1 MSSAAALFDRQQ
13 LKSREDM
20 LALGQ
25 ILNDTMQEYIE
36 REGNK
41 YDPVTIEKMEASTVE
56 VFRQIKQFVG
66 YNEEEEE
73 EGIGGDGFGSPQL
86 PPLSPPPCDPE
97 VDALEEKVRVASERI
112 AKLRADMQQA
122 VQETVQ
128 KKILEKLPT
137 ATEDSEDDGAHE
149 NAAAAL
155 SDGVDA
161 EALKD
166 KLAHASAR
174 MPELRAKLED
184 VYGKLNKLLDS
195 MDEKTE
201 VTTEPPNTAERAM
214 KRLYGEE
221 KNDDA
226 ELTQDIS
233 LAP

>member
-1 MSSAAALFDRQQ
+1 
-13 LKSREDM
+13 
-20 LALGQ
+20 
-25 ILNDTMQEYIE
+25 
-36 REGNK
+36 
-41 YDPVTIEKMEASTVE
+41 MEASTVGCVACFSCRCTFSNLRFVGIQVE

>member
-66 YNEEEEE
+66 YNEEEEG
-73 EGIGGDGFGSPQL
+73 GIGGDGFGSPQL

-137 ATEDSEDDGAHE
+137 ATEDSEDDRPHE
-149 NAAAAL
+149 DAAAAAL

>member
-1 MSSAAALFDRQQ
+1 M
-13 LKSREDM
+13 
-20 LALGQ
+20 
-25 ILNDTMQEYIE
+25 
-36 REGNK
+36 
-41 YDPVTIEKMEASTVE
+41 
-56 VFRQIKQFVG
+56 FRQIKQFVG
-66 YNEEEEE
+66 YNDEE
-73 EGIGGDGFGSPQL
+73 EGIGGDGVGSPQL

-97 VDALEEKVRVASERI
+97 IDALEEKVRVASERI

-137 ATEDSEDDGAHE
+137 ATEESEDERPPEA
-149 NAAAAL
+149 AAAAL
-155 SDGVDA
+155 SEGVDA
-161 EALKD
+161 ESLKD

-201 VTTEPPNTAERAM
+201 VATEPPNTAERAM

-221 KNDDA
+221 KNDDV